1 MTSLLLGLLA
11 LLQVAAPQQ
20 PTITPPQPAYVPER
34 VYDARQRA
42 FSDFEAMLADVAK
55 ADVIFIGEQHDDPNT
70 HRLEVAVL
78 EGLRRRGAAPTLS
91 LEMFERDVQPALDS
105 YLAGKTTEDE
115 FLKTSRPWPRY
126 ATDYRALVEMAKAQT
141 WPVIAS
147 NVPRRYASEVAKSG
161 LKSLDAVPSPERS
174 WVAADLQCPKDAYFD
189 RFADT
194 MNSHQP
200 GGDKRAPNA
209 AGTEL
214 ERYYLAQCLKDETM
228 AEAIAGAYERL
239 GRRPIVHVTGAFH
252 SDFGTGTAERV
263 RRRLNGRRVA
273 IVTMLPVKDMDALAP
288 AGEDLQRA
296 DYLVYTSTSK

>member
-1 MTSLLLGLLA
+1 MTAILLGVLVI
-11 LLQVAAPQQ
+11 LQAA
-20 PTITPPQPAYVPER
+20 TPPPAAASQPAYVPER
-34 VYDARQRA
+34 VYDVRQHA

-55 ADVIFIGEQHDDPNT
+55 ADVIFIGEQHDDANT

-78 EGLRRRGAAPTLS
+78 DGLRRRGAAPTLS

-115 FLKTSRPWPRY
+115 FLKASRPWPRY

-147 NVPRRYASEVAKSG
+147 NVPRRYASEVAETG
-161 LKSLDAVPSPERS
+161 FKSLEAVPSEERS
-174 WVAADLQCPKDAYFD
+174 WIAADLQCPKDAYFG

-194 MNSHQP
+194 ISTHQP
-200 GGDKRAPNA
+200 GGDNRPSNDSGA
-209 AGTEL
+209 EI
-214 ERYYLAQCLKDETM
+214 ERYYAAQCLKDETM

-263 RRRLNGRRVA
+263 RRRLSGRRIA
-273 IVTMLPVKDMDALAP
+273 ILTMLPVKDMDTLAP

-296 DYLVYTSTSK
+296 DYLVYTSTGK